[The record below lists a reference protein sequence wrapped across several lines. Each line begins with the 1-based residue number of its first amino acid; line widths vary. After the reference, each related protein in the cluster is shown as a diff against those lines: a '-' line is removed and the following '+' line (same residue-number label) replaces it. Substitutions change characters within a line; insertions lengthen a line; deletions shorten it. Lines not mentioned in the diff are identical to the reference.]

1 MALSGHRS
9 RVHGVNKAGEA
20 VIKKLYVYHYLI
32 NYYLFKT
39 SVLFTTLFV

>member
-20 VIKKLYVYHYLI
+20 VIKKLSLI
-32 NYYLFKT
+32 NLLLLKT
-39 SVLFTTLFV
+39 SVYFILNL